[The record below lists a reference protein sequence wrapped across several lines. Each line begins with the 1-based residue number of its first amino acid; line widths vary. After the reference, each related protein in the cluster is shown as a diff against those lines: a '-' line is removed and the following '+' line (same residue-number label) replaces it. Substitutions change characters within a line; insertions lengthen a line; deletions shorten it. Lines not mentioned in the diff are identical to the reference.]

1 MFARNACFDK
11 IYIVN
16 WASVVTWQILKAGSS
31 VAFQPT
37 RSYDTSLERS
47 HQFLNDKE
55 VYKGIAVYL
64 YPFRQ
69 QGK

>member
-1 MFARNACFDK
+1 MFAWNACFDT

-16 WASVVTWQILKAGSS
+16 PASIFTGQTLKADSS
-31 VAFQPT
+31 AIVQST

-55 VYKGIAVYL
+55 VYKVIATYL
-64 YPFRQ
+64 NPFRQ
-69 QGK
+69 WGK